1 MEDQKTTSTT
11 LDIEALRRLA
21 DDAGSAITV
30 VDLKETLHGLPSSI
44 PVLLDRKSGRI
55 LSVRD
60 EFEKW
65 RIVPTLKSGTATVQT
80 LESFID
86 LTQRHQTPESV
97 IFADFD
103 WQKPSFTTI
112 VDYHARNVTPDGQP
126 GAIEQFGC
134 PNNGKHRVHYPFP
147 LSKEWEAWTGANA
160 QPMNQQ
166 EFAEFIEDHI
176 PDLTTPD
183 EGEARHWQQT
193 LGGRVAAPND
203 VVTLSRGLQVFAET
217 RVANAVTLQSGE
229 GQLTFE
235 EEHKDANG
243 QRINV
248 PSLFIIRIPPFFMG
262 EAVRIPVRLRYR
274 VKAGAITWF
283 YQLYKPEKW
292 ITEEVERAFSR
303 VTGATEL
310 PGYVGTPEMKA

>member
-1 MEDQKTTSTT
+1 MEDHKLISTG

-30 VDLKETLHGLPSSI
+30 VDLKETLHGLPAGI
-44 PVLLDRKSGRI
+44 PVLLDRKTGRI
-55 LSVRD
+55 QSVRD

-80 LESFID
+80 LESFIE
-86 LTQRHQTPESV
+86 LTDRHQTPESV
-97 IFADFD
+97 ILADFN
-103 WQKPSFTTI
+103 WEKPSFTTI
-112 VDYHARNVTPDGQP
+112 VDYHARDVTDDKGKT
-126 GAIEQFGC
+126 ERGC
-134 PNNGKHRVHYPFP
+134 PNNGKHRIHYPFP

-160 QPMNQQ
+160 EAMNQQ
-166 EFAEFIEDHI
+166 QFAEFIEDHI

-183 EGEARHWQQT
+183 EAEARHWQQT
-193 LGGRVAAPND
+193 LGGRVATPAD
-203 VVTLSRGLQVFAET
+203 VITLSRGLQVFAET

-303 VTGATEL
+303 VTGATGL
-310 PGYVGTPEMKA
+310 PGFVGTPEMKA